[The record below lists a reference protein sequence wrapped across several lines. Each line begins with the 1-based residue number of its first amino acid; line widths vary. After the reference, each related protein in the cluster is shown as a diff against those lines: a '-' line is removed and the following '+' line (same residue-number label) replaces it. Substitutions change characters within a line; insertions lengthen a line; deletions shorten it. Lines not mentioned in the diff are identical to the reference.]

1 MKAQLKCTAV
11 QIIFIA
17 AVIAFAYICG
27 GCTSAAPK
35 ATDVAAKGMYG
46 NAATETVAIGSVKL
60 TRLPDSIESFVAH
73 YSEDTAW
80 LKPSEKTRF
89 LDIYMTGTNC
99 TASAGKVVEQICK
112 AFVVMRDGQS
122 QLESNRAK
130 AESNSAAAEQTS
142 EDPHSTEAR

>member
-1 MKAQLKCTAV
+1 MKEQFKCTAV
-11 QIIFIA
+11 QIVVIA
-17 AVIAFAYICG
+17 AVIAVAYCCG

-35 ATDVAAKGMYG
+35 AKDVAAKGMYA

-60 TRLPDSIESFVAH
+60 TKLPDSIESFVAH

-112 AFVVMRDGQS
+112 AFVVMRDGP
-122 QLESNRAK
+122 
-130 AESNSAAAEQTS
+130 TS
-142 EDPHSTEAR
+142 EDPHSAEVK